1 MSTGCY
7 CTLPRKARRR
17 FSGLYDEALAPPGI
31 NIAQYALLR
40 TGRSADDHRE
50 FMVTLTATGH
60 DLLARARPVWDA
72 CQARIEARLGPQKV
86 EALGDSL
93 AAL

>member
-1 MSTGCY
+1 M
-7 CTLPRKARRR
+7 CTLHEH
-17 FSGLYDEALAPPGI
+17 GLLLHPPAQGEALAPPGI

-40 TGRSADDHRE
+40 TGRGADGHRE